1 MLGNYL
7 KVGTRNILKH
17 KTFSLINIFGL
28 AAAMSVCMLII
39 MIIADQRG
47 YDQFHENKDRIYRI
61 QTTGKNGNELH
72 TASSALPLAELLR
85 KDYSGIEASAALMRQ
100 IGGDLNYNNKIASGA
115 GYFADGNLFRVMDF
129 RLETGDAGTALN
141 NPFSMVI
148 SKALADQLFPREDP
162 IGKTVKFDDTGMIP
176 GIPITGNRET
186 PYGQFMITGVLRP
199 NPGKTSLPFEL
210 LASLSTLDLL
220 AKDSSLAYTP
230 NNWNNIW
237 RNYTFVLMEKG
248 RSKADLQ
255 NILDEVSNQQY
266 PKGKNNQYA
275 FQAMALTDIMPAEQ
289 INNPTCVSM
298 PKIILVILS
307 VLCLVVM
314 LSACLNYTNL
324 SIARLL
330 ARTKEVGIRKVS
342 GATRRQIFVQF
353 ITEAVLVSVLS
364 LLFSFVLLIGFQ
376 HLFTGLWLNKVLGI
390 TFRYTPRILLT
401 FLGFSVVVG
410 FIAGLLPSIYISL
423 FNPVNMLR
431 GAASFRI
438 MKRLTIRKVLLVVQ
452 LCVSLIFII
461 STSLIYLQGN
471 RVMNF
476 DYGFNKENV
485 VDIKL
490 IKTENYSRFVQAISA
505 NKNIRA
511 VAACTFPPA
520 TGTNNQERIHK
531 ADNTQDSLQANYI
544 DIDAGCLDVWGLQLV
559 AGKNLPPIPDDSVD
573 HYVLINEKMAADLH
587 YPSPRQAVGRHLILA
602 DRKDAVIIG
611 VVRNFQ
617 FLDVTRGME
626 PLMLRNRKSE
636 FGYITV
642 RLQGKDPMRTI
653 AFLQDT
659 WKKVNPASRFEYE
672 FFDQELFIT
681 HVVMSDI
688 AGILGVLALLA
699 VIISCLGLLG
709 MAMYTAETRR
719 KEISLRKILGSSV
732 PQVILLLSRSFMV
745 LQAIA
750 VIIAIPIA
758 YMLNNIWLRFFV
770 SRVSITPWILLT
782 NVLILTAICFLIV
795 FSQAWRVSTASPA
808 NSLRTE

>member
-7 KVGTRNILKH
+7 KVGFRNILKH

-47 YDQFHENKDRIYRI
+47 YDQFHVNKDRIYRI
-61 QTTGKNGNELH
+61 QTTGKNGNEVH
-72 TASSALPLAELLR
+72 TASSALPLADLLR

-100 IGGDLNYNNKIASGA
+100 IGGDLNYNDKIASGA
-115 GYFADGNLFRVMDF
+115 GYFGDGNLFRVMDF
-129 RLETGDAGTALN
+129 RLEEGDARTALN
-141 NPFSMVI
+141 NPFSLVI

-162 IGKTVKFDDTGMIP
+162 IGKTVKFDDTGMMP
-176 GIPITGNRET
+176 GVPVTGNKET
-186 PYGQFMITGVLRP
+186 PYGRFMITGVLRP

-220 AKDSSLAYTP
+220 ARDSILAYAP

-255 NILDEVSNQQY
+255 HILDKISAKEY

-275 FQAMALTDIMPAEQ
+275 FQAMALTDIMPAEL
-289 INNPTCVSM
+289 ISNPTCMSM
-298 PKIILVILS
+298 PKIILLILS

-353 ITEAVLVSVLS
+353 ITEAVLVSFLS

-390 TFRYTPRILLT
+390 TFRYTPQILLT
-401 FLGFSVVVG
+401 FLCFSALVG

-423 FNPVNMLR
+423 FNPVNMLK

-490 IKTENYSRFVQAISA
+490 VKTENYSRFVQAIST
-505 NKNIRA
+505 NRNIRA
-511 VAACTFPPA
+511 IAACTFPPA

-559 AGKNLPPIPDDSVD
+559 AGKNLPLIPDDSVD

-602 DRKDAVIIG
+602 DRKDAEIIG

-617 FLDVTRGME
+617 FLDVSRGME

-642 RLQGKDPMRTI
+642 RLQGKNPMGTV

-659 WKKVNPASRFEYE
+659 WKKVNPASKFEYE
-672 FFDQELFIT
+672 FFDQELLST

-709 MAMYTAETRR
+709 MATYTAETRR

-732 PQVILLLSRSFMV
+732 PQVILLLSRSFII

-808 NSLRTE
+808 SSLRAE